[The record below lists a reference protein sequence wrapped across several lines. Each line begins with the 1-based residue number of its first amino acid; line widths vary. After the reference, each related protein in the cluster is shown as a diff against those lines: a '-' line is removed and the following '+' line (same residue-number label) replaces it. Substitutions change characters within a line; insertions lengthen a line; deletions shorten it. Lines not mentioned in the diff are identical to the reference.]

1 MLWKADNGLSS
12 LLYISAWISWYR
24 QFHHQSEIRGLPDSS
39 RYVYDRRSIACLSLA
54 VSAKPA
60 RSSVIAVFDLIK
72 LGRVNW
78 PVEKEHLSGASSTA
92 VLEFSKGWP
101 SGLRHR
107 S

>member
-24 QFHHQSEIRGLPDSS
+24 QFHHQSEIRRLPDSS
-39 RYVYDRRSIACLSLA
+39 RYVYDHRPIACLSLA

-72 LGRVNW
+72 LGRVNLAW

-92 VLEFSKGWP
+92 VLEFSISK
-101 SGLRHR
+101 
-107 S
+107 